1 MPTPEFTEQQIA
13 IALCQN
19 RHSVEVQCGVLSLR
33 VRFEQDDIQDPP
45 DYPYTHEQRHN
56 FAHDLWGW
64 WGLVLSVHVGE
75 RCVGDHAASLWQIDC
90 VDPCMRDASHLAE
103 IANGLVAEADVL
115 KLLRHLRA
123 DVMHAVDD
131 WLEAK
136 AEAPNAMPAL

>member
-1 MPTPEFTEQQIA
+1 MREFTEQQIA
-13 IALCQN
+13 TALRQG
-19 RHSVEVQCGVLSLR
+19 RHSADVQCGIVTLR
-33 VRFEQDDIQDPP
+33 IRLERDDLQERPTF
-45 DYPYTHEQRHN
+45 PYTQEQRRD
-56 FAHDLWGW
+56 FDMELWSW
-64 WGLVLSVHVGE
+64 WGMVLAVHVGD
-75 RCVGDHAASLWQIDC
+75 RCVDEHAASLWHIDC

-136 AEAPNAMPAL
+136 AEVPRVPHV